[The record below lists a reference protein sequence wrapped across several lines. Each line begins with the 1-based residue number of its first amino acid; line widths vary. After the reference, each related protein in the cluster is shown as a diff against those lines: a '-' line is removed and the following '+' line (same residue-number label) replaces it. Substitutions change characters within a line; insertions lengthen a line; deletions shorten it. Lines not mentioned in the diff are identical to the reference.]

1 MPVCTPWRW
10 EPSSVRSCSPSP
22 RSSRRPTRSRPATW
36 TRSTRTRSR
45 CADLIHQQGD
55 DGIRGGH
62 VKALVMRGAYDIA
75 VEERPEPQP
84 KPGEVVVEVIA
95 TGICGSDFHGY
106 SGENGRRHPGQVM
119 GHETVGRIDELGAGV
134 SDLARGQLVTINPV
148 MACGTCAA
156 CRDGQQQW
164 CSRRVVLGVAPE
176 IPAAFAD
183 RVAAPAQ
190 NVVVLPESMPA
201 ELGALVEPLA
211 VGYHAVRRAGATAD
225 DRLLVIGGG
234 PIGQACLLAAR
245 RLGVTNLAVSDVS
258 PSRRKLCANLG
269 AQVIDPS
276 AERIAEAVR
285 TKLGG
290 PATLV
295 IDAVGVN
302 QTITDAFAASGRG
315 SRIVLVGMGSPQLE
329 LSAYAIS
336 TEERT
341 LIGAFTYTAD
351 DFDKTAAW
359 VGTVPDG
366 IEALIDGRVGW
377 DGAPQSFDDLARGR
391 TTASKILVFPHGP
404 PTTAQE
410 PG

>member
-1 MPVCTPWRW
+1 M
-10 EPSSVRSCSPSP
+10 
-22 RSSRRPTRSRPATW
+22 
-36 TRSTRTRSR
+36 
-45 CADLIHQQGD
+45 
-55 DGIRGGH
+55 
-62 VKALVMRGAYDIA
+62 KALVLRGPYDIA

-84 KPGEVVVEVIA
+84 GPGDVVVEVIA

-119 GHETVGRIDELGAGV
+119 GHETVGRIDELGPEV
-134 SDLARGQLVTINPV
+134 TDLAPGQLVTINPV
-148 MACGTCAA
+148 MACGVCAD

-164 CSRRVVLGVAPE
+164 CDQRVVLGVAPE

-183 RVAAPAQ
+183 RVAAPAK
-190 NVVVLPESMPA
+190 NVVVLPENMPA

-211 VGYHAVRRAGATAD
+211 VGYHAVRRAAPTAD
-225 DRLLVIGGG
+225 ERVLVIGGG
-234 PIGQACLLAAR
+234 PIGQACLLGAQ
-245 RLGVTNLAVSDVS
+245 RLGIANLAVSDVS
-258 PSRRKLCANLG
+258 ASRRNLCAKLG
-269 AQVIDPS
+269 AQVIDPT
-276 AERIAEAVR
+276 ADGVAEAVR
-285 TKLGG
+285 AKLGG

-302 QTITDAFAASGRG
+302 QTIADAFAASGRG

-410 PG
+410 TH